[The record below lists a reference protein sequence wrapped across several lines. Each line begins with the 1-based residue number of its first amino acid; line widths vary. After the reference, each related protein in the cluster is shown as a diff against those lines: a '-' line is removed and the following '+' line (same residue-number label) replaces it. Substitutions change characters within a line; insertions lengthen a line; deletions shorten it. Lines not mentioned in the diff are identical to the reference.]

1 MRPPLAAILAI
12 TLGAGA
18 AIGRAEDAASVAP
31 TAAAA
36 RLLVEGHCGGCHGV
50 KKPEQ
55 GLVLVG
61 AKPGESAPALSD
73 MKLLEKMADR
83 LRARTMPPPEAD
95 SPLADDDRESLLGWI
110 DARIDASVAE
120 ARDPGTVGIRRLTRW
135 EYRNTVRDLL
145 GRDLPGVDVDTA
157 GFPSDDVAHGF
168 DNLAD
173 VNSLSPLLM
182 ERYAA
187 AAHDLSVAWAAAVLD
202 REAGQRPDQPVI
214 HAADPA
220 ATRARAEAALGP
232 LLDRAFRRP
241 ATPEERR
248 GVMAHH
254 DRLRAGGFDDRESL
268 AAAAARILAAPA
280 FLYRIER
287 DGPIGQDRPLDGFE
301 LGTRLSYF
309 LWSTMPDDELMAA
322 AGRGGLADDDAIR
335 GQVRRMLRDEKVRQG
350 LVENFAGQ
358 WLQTRRLRAIRPD
371 RAAFPDF
378 DEPLRRAMEGETLAM
393 FESLIR
399 EDAPVTRLLDADFT
413 FVNERL
419 ARHYGIAGVE
429 GEAFRRVS
437 LADTPR
443 RGILTHAAVLAMNA
457 QPTRSSPV
465 LRGKWILDVL
475 LDAPPGPPPPGT
487 ADLEAVGTEGTLRER
502 MARHRTAK
510 QCASCH
516 ARMDALG
523 LALENFDAVGAW
535 RTDEDGRPVDASG
548 MLPGGGGF
556 SGPVELATLLRE
568 RHAADFRRGLVERM
582 LVYAIG
588 RPLGVGDRRAVREIL
603 ARMTAEGDRFSAL
616 VEGIAVSDP
625 FRLRRNPG
633 RIGVEGVP
641 EGLEVALDGNPD
653 QQVTLT
659 LGRSPQATA
668 AFTGSEAAVEVHS
681 LRRLLA
687 AATADGRRIEPGPP
701 AGGPAEGT
709 PWRQAMTLP
718 LGQPVVLTFLEGMIG
733 PGESSDDFL
742 KAVATL
748 PPTDMSQI
756 VTIAR
761 SSHAWNSSLAG
772 PDNVRPGSILAIE
785 FDVTLVAKP
794 RDVVEVWIATPGGVN
809 DTMISNSGRF
819 PVEGEGT
826 HRLRQVGVRRPNTH
840 DGWNDQ
846 YTLVVYTRPQTLVGN
861 LSPIRVVRPLL
872 GVSDVAPIRLAAVP
886 PGQPAESNEQRI
898 RNAQA
903 TTIADQKGKPVA
915 SILHGCCRLAVDP
928 KFAYKVATEHVGC
941 ELVGLD
947 AAAFELVG
955 EHASPD
961 GRTVKLVGGDGVP
974 GLVGGG
980 DAMAEAEA
988 FRVRFRGADEP
999 RAYRCAVRIVT
1010 QAGNLGT
1017 RSEGRAGEPLQGLW
1031 YLDVPVEAI
1040 VTAEDDRP

>member
-1 MRPPLAAILAI
+1 
-12 TLGAGA
+12 
-18 AIGRAEDAASVAP
+18 
-31 TAAAA
+31 
-36 RLLVEGHCGGCHGV
+36 
-50 KKPEQ
+50 
-55 GLVLVG
+55 
-61 AKPGESAPALSD
+61 
-73 MKLLEKMADR
+73 
-83 LRARTMPPPEAD
+83 
-95 SPLADDDRESLLGWI
+95 
-110 DARIDASVAE
+110 
-120 ARDPGTVGIRRLTRW
+120 
-135 EYRNTVRDLL
+135 
-145 GRDLPGVDVDTA
+145 
-157 GFPSDDVAHGF
+157 
-168 DNLAD
+168 
-173 VNSLSPLLM
+173 M
-182 ERYAA
+182 ERYATT
-187 AAHDLSVAWAAAVLD
+187 AHDLGMAWAAAVHG
-202 REAGQRPDQPVI
+202 REAGQKADPSAD

-220 ATRARAEAALGP
+220 ATRARAEAALRP

-241 ATPEERR
+241 ATPEERD

-268 AAAAARILAAPA
+268 AGAAARILAAPA

-287 DGPIGQDRPLDGFE
+287 DGPIGRDRPLDGFE
-301 LGTRLSYF
+301 LATRLSYF
-309 LWSTMPDDELMAA
+309 VWSTMPDDELMAA
-322 AGRGGLADDDAIR
+322 AGRGGLADDDSIR
-335 GQVRRMLRDEKVRQG
+335 EQVRRMLRDGKVRQG

-358 WLQTRRLRAIRPD
+358 WLQTRRLRAIRPN
-371 RAAFPDF
+371 RATFPDF
-378 DEPLRRAMEGETLAM
+378 DESLRQAMEGETLAM

-399 EDAPVTRLLDADFT
+399 DDAPVTRLLDADYT
-413 FVNERL
+413 FANARL
-419 ARHYGIAGVE
+419 AAHYGISGVE
-429 GEAFRRVS
+429 GNEFRRVS
-437 LADTPR
+437 LSDTPR

-457 QPTRSSPV
+457 QPMRSSPV

-475 LDAPPGPPPPGT
+475 LDSPPGPPPPGT

-516 ARMDALG
+516 TRMDALG
-523 LALENFDAVGAW
+523 LALENFDGIGAW

-548 MLPGGGGF
+548 TLPGGGGF

-588 RPLGVGDRRAVREIL
+588 RPLGVGDRRAVRAIL
-603 ARMTAEGDRFSAL
+603 ARMAAEGDRFSTL

-641 EGLEVALDGNPD
+641 EGLEAALDGNPD

-659 LGRSPQATA
+659 LGPSPRAGT
-668 AFTGSEAAVEVHS
+668 AFTGSEATVEVHS

-687 AATADGRRIEPGPP
+687 AATADGRRIDLGPL
-701 AGGPAEGT
+701 AGGPSEGV

-718 LGQPVVLTFLEGMIG
+718 VGQPVVLTFLEGMIG
-733 PGESSDDFL
+733 PGESGDDFL

-761 SSHAWNSSLAG
+761 SSHAWNSSLVG

-794 RDVVEVWIATPGGVN
+794 RDVVEAWIATPGGVN
-809 DTMISNSGRF
+809 DSMISNSGRF
-819 PVEGEGT
+819 AVEGERT

-872 GVSDVAPIRLAAVP
+872 GVSDPAPIRLGPVS
-886 PGQPAESNEQRI
+886 PGDPAESEER
-898 RNAQA
+898 RVFNAQA

-915 SILHGCCRLAVDP
+915 SILHGCCRFTVDP

-941 ELVGLD
+941 ELVGPD

-955 EHASPD
+955 DHASAD
-961 GRTVKLVGGDGVP
+961 GRSIKLVGGDGVP
-974 GLVGGG
+974 GLAGGG
-980 DAMAEAEA
+980 EGTAEAEA
-988 FRVRFRGADEP
+988 FRVGFRGADEP
-999 RAYRCAVRIVT
+999 RTYRCAVRVVT

-1017 RSEGRAGEPLQGLW
+1017 RSEGRVGEPMEGLW
-1031 YLDVPVEAI
+1031 YLDVPVEAV
-1040 VTAEDDRP
+1040 VTAGNRRP